1 MRFSARASATP
12 YKGDVKMKKLFCLII
27 TAILLLSCGC
37 SKAEPV
43 EESTASPDL
52 LAYGIYSTTS
62 EENYDTTAPQS
73 RSEAATSLP
82 SITAATEKQATIN
95 LKTISWFSQHLRA
108 TFSFLTALTK
118 KHSPITLQT
127 QTRPTKVLT
136 LQTAKPLFL
145 SKKKPNNL
153 DKPFRIVI

>member
-62 EENYDTTAPQS
+62 EENYDTTAPTIQVRSSHKLAINYS
-73 RSEAATSLP
+73 RYREAGDFKFEDNQL
-82 SITAATEKQATIN
+82 IFTASSGNVFVFDCIDEK
-95 LKTISWFSQHLRA
+95 
-108 TFSFLTALTK
+108 TFAYNAADSNETNEGLNFANGETFVLVKEETK
-118 KHSPITLQT
+118 
-127 QTRPTKVLT
+127 
-136 LQTAKPLFL
+136 
-145 SKKKPNNL
+145 
-153 DKPFRIVI
+153 